1 MFPPRNCVVTL
12 HLFPLLRASSSPS
25 SAKKSW
31 KRGTI
36 ERTILTRFSDG
47 LAPRRIYIY
56 IYYTRQMYRYYER
69 VMELRG
75 WNGFV
80 KCRTCL
86 EQIEISGDLLLG
98 IRTFSRR
105 GEAWPKLVK
114 NTVTTISF
122 PSAWKRKKARV
133 DVARGKSSFVKR
145 RINRAP
151 FFFYF
156 TESRH
161 AV

>member
-1 MFPPRNCVVTL
+1 
-12 HLFPLLRASSSPS
+12 
-25 SAKKSW
+25 
-31 KRGTI
+31 
-36 ERTILTRFSDG
+36 
-47 LAPRRIYIY
+47 
-56 IYYTRQMYRYYER
+56 MYRYYER

-86 EQIEISGDLLLG
+86 KQIEISGDLLLG

-114 NTVTTISF
+114 NTVTAISF
-122 PSAWKRKKARV
+122 PSAWKRKK
-133 DVARGKSSFVKR
+133 ARGKSSFVKR